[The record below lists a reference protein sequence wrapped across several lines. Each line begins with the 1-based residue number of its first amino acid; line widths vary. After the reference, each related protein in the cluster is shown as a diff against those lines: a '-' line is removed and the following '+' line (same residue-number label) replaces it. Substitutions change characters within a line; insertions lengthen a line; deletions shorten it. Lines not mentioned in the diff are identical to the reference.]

1 MKPRKYQLDSIEKI
15 KKSFK
20 EGKRHV
26 AIAISGGGGKSLVAK
41 MILDMAKAKGSKIG
55 FFSYRK
61 LLVEQIK
68 TYNIPNCDI
77 GTLQKFGKSPTE
89 MYDLVIF
96 DESWGENSKLKNNIN
111 SKYSVTLSG
120 TPIGADGFPLEF
132 DEIID
137 GIQTVDLIDMGLA
150 KPLKVLATSK
160 VDTDKLKKVAGDYSP
175 KDSYDLMSKSEIV
188 KDVVKVYNQYS
199 KDRKTMIFGINTQ
212 HCEDI
217 KKEFLN
223 AGIKCE
229 TVHSKKNNNDDTLN
243 KFDKR
248 EIDVII
254 SVSMLNV
261 GYDNVSVNS
270 IILARPTKS
279 PAVLM
284 QTIWRGTRLNPEK
297 KDDYCLVLDLANCI
311 KDTNFHPLQRFDFN
325 RTKQEKFTK
334 CKECGSKTKL
344 INRKIE
350 IIDKYEYVV
359 KNTYQCE
366 SCAAVQEV
374 DNLKCANLSICEGCG
389 NEFQS
394 QGSLQMKKD
403 DKGIEFNMVCICG
416 HERLFRGLEYSKE
429 ELQELKLND
438 ALNGATWKDVSII
451 LKAEC
456 KKNNYHWKYSERLI
470 ETLKNKKIEPKQ
482 AIEKIKMVLRTG
494 QKLAALNYA

>member
-1 MKPRKYQLDSIEKI
+1 MYLFIPKN
-15 KKSFK
+15 K
-20 EGKRHV
+20 E
-26 AIAISGGGGKSLVAK
+26 
-41 MILDMAKAKGSKIG
+41 DKAKIE
-55 FFSYRK
+55 
-61 LLVEQIK
+61 EQLSEKGILGAK
-68 TYNIPNCDI
+68 VIVDFEENVYKYKFDNVDIIRDVYPNNPNKEA
-77 GTLQKFGKSPTE
+77 L
-89 MYDLVIF
+89 
-96 DESWGENSKLKNNIN
+96 
-111 SKYSVTLSG
+111 
-120 TPIGADGFPLEF
+120 
-132 DEIID
+132 IID
-137 GIQTVDLIDMGLA
+137 CANVIA
-150 KPLKVLATSK
+150 
-160 VDTDKLKKVAGDYSP
+160 DT
-175 KDSYDLMSKSEIV
+175 
-188 KDVVKVYNQYS
+188 Q
-199 KDRKTMIFGINTQ
+199 
-212 HCEDI
+212 
-217 KKEFLN
+217 
-223 AGIKCE
+223 
-229 TVHSKKNNNDDTLN
+229 
-243 KFDKR
+243 
-248 EIDVII
+248 
-254 SVSMLNV
+254 
-261 GYDNVSVNS
+261 
-270 IILARPTKS
+270 
-279 PAVLM
+279 
-284 QTIWRGTRLNPEK
+284 
-297 KDDYCLVLDLANCI
+297 
-311 KDTNFHPLQRFDFN
+311 HPLQRFDFN

-389 NEFQS
+389 KEFQS